1 VSVVV
6 PTLDEAEALPG
17 LLDHL
22 AALDGRFEVIVAD
35 GGSHDETKEIAAN
48 HQLFPS
54 VLQIDGGRAAQMNAG
69 AAVASG
75 DPLVFLHAD
84 TRLPPD
90 AHRSLTTSPADGGN
104 FAIRFDGGDTFARVL
119 GAWYRGQRRLGLYY
133 GDSAIWLRRP
143 TFEALGGFRPLPIM
157 DDYDLARRLERRF
170 ETACLPGPVVTSARR
185 WRSLGIPRTVL
196 SWVVIRWLFV
206 AGVPP
211 ERLAR
216 LYPRAR

>member
-1 VSVVV
+1 
-6 PTLDEAEALPG
+6 
-17 LLDHL
+17 
-22 AALDGRFEVIVAD
+22 
-35 GGSHDETKEIAAN
+35 
-48 HQLFPS
+48 
-54 VLQIDGGRAAQMNAG
+54 
-69 AAVASG
+69 
-75 DPLVFLHAD
+75 
-84 TRLPPD
+84 
-90 AHRSLTTSPADGGN
+90 
-104 FAIRFDGGDTFARVL
+104 
-119 GAWYRGQRRLGLYY
+119 
-133 GDSAIWLRRP
+133 
-143 TFEALGGFRPLPIM
+143 M